1 MPEARDKRAKPW
13 RLRPLAV
20 ILSGCLGVA
29 IIAWASGRLFYKK
42 PPEIQ
47 KFIFISLDNLR
58 ADRVGCYGNERKV
71 SPCLDSMAAQG
82 TQFLSAFIPY
92 AFTPPSHASML
103 TSLYPSVFDLP
114 LDPKIPTLASI
125 LRDHGYKTAALTGGG
140 WMSAGYGILNGFEE
154 SDDRVFG
161 LDSLENK
168 TRKWLKQNVDKKFF
182 LFLHTYAVH
191 VPFVAPEKFFR
202 EFADPSY
209 SGPVQNSGE
218 STTAFMNEANA
229 GKTTVTPADRQRLL
243 DIYDAQ
249 IRAVDDFLRSLQD
262 TLRQLGLAD
271 KTMWIITSDHGE
283 QFYEFQNFGHSSLAR
298 PFADISTRVPLIV
311 YCPSLPRKGRVS
323 QQVESIDLPPTILEA
338 ARIKAPE
345 TFQGKSLFPILRKRC
360 LLLPKKKR
368 EVFFQ
373 MERWAGIRTEKWKL
387 VLDFITGEKGLYDMV
402 NDPAERENISPRA
415 TARNMNSLMNKL
427 RIFQEKNNAL
437 KEKLGITEV
446 TLADARPSASLSF
459 DEESLFLTSLDDRSF
474 SYQTRSSR
482 QSDNFTGKRAQ
493 FLTGKFGRGLLLDPE
508 SEADFPLATALNAS
522 SGAIEF
528 WLKINKEAVQNQKI
542 LQLDFVGKDSLIS
555 VQANLLWQWG
565 GGLEKRG
572 VIEIKRQP
580 SLGEPIRLPTRYSW
594 NKWHHILLAWEEE
607 EVYLLIDGLLAS
619 RQSLGSTPIFEQE
632 ATDKIRVSG
641 ENGILDELRVSHA
654 SRLSYVR
661 PNKVKLDKEVIER
674 LKALGYVGTKD
685 NT

>member
-1 MPEARDKRAKPW
+1 MPGARGRGAKPG

-20 ILSGCLGVA
+20 LLGGCLGVA
-29 IIAWASGRLFYKK
+29 IITGISLRIFCKK

-47 KFIFISLDNLR
+47 QFILLSLDNLR
-58 ADRVGCYGNERKV
+58 ADRVGCYGNERNV
-71 SPCLDSMAAQG
+71 SPCLDSLAAQG

-114 LDPKIPTLASI
+114 LDPKIQTLASI

-154 SDDRVFG
+154 SDDRVFS

-168 TRKWLKQNVDKKFF
+168 TRKWLKQNVDQKFF

-191 VPFVAPEKFFR
+191 VPFVAPEKYFR

-209 SGPVQNSGE
+209 SGPVQNRGE
-218 STTAFMNEANA
+218 STTAFINEANE
-229 GKTTVTPADRQRLL
+229 GKTAVTPEDRQRLL
-243 DIYDAQ
+243 DIYDGQ
-249 IRAVDDFLRSLQD
+249 IRAVDDFLCSLRD
-262 TLRQLGLAD
+262 TLEQMGLRD

-283 QFYEFQNFGHSSLAR
+283 QFYEFQNFGHNSVAR
-298 PFADISTRVPLIV
+298 PFADISTRVPLV
-311 YCPSLPRKGRVS
+311 VSCPSLPRKGRVS
-323 QQVESIDLPPTILEA
+323 RQVESIDLPPTILEA
-338 ARIKAPE
+338 AQIKTPE
-345 TFQGKSLFPILRKRC
+345 TFQGQSLFPILRKRC

-387 VLDFITGEKGLYDMV
+387 VLDFITGEKGLYDMAK
-402 NDPAERENISPRA
+402 DPAERENISQSA
-415 TARNMNSLMNKL
+415 SARTMNPLMNKL
-427 RIFQEKNNAL
+427 RIFQEKNNSL
-437 KEKLGITEV
+437 KERLGITEV
-446 TLADARPSASLSF
+446 TLADPRPSASLSF
-459 DEESLFLTSLDDRSF
+459 DEESLFLASLDDRSF

-493 FLTGKFGRGLLLDPE
+493 FLTGKFGRGFLLDPE
-508 SEADFPLATALNAS
+508 SEADFPLATALSAS

-542 LQLDFVGKDSLIS
+542 LQLDFVGKDTLIS

-594 NKWHHILLAWEEE
+594 NKWHHVLLAWEEE

-632 ATDKIRVSG
+632 ATDLIRVSG

>member
-1 MPEARDKRAKPW
+1 MPGARGREEKSG

-20 ILSGCLGVA
+20 VLGGCLGVA
-29 IIAWASGRLFYKK
+29 IIAGISLRVFCKK

-47 KFIFISLDNLR
+47 KFILLSLDNLR
-58 ADRVGCYGNERKV
+58 ADRVGCYGNDRKV
-71 SPCLDSMAAQG
+71 SPCLDSLAAQG

-154 SDDRVFG
+154 VDDQVFAVEA
-161 LDSLENK
+161 LENK
-168 TRKWLKQNVDKKFF
+168 TRKWLKQNADQKFF

-191 VPFVAPEKFFR
+191 VPFVAPEKYFR

-209 SGPVQNSGE
+209 SGPVQNRGE
-218 STTAFMNEANA
+218 STTAFINEANA
-229 GKTTVTPADRQRLL
+229 GKSAVTPEDRQRLL

-249 IRAVDDFLRSLQD
+249 IRAVDDFLHSLQD

-271 KTMWIITSDHGE
+271 KTLWIITSDHGE
-283 QFYEFQNFGHSSLAR
+283 QFYEFQHFGHNSLAR

-311 YCPSLPRKGRVS
+311 YCPSLPRKGRLS
-323 QQVESIDLPPTILEA
+323 RQVESIDLPPTILEA
-338 ARIKAPE
+338 AQIKAPA
-345 TFQGKSLFPILRKRC
+345 TFQGQSLFPILRKRC
-360 LLLPKKKR
+360 LFLPKKKR

-373 MERWAGIRTEKWKL
+373 MERWAGIRTKKCKL
-387 VLDFITGEKGLYDMV
+387 VLDFITGEMGLYDMV

-415 TARNMNSLMNKL
+415 PARKMNSLMKTL
-427 RIFQEKNNAL
+427 RIFQEKNSAL
-437 KEKLGITEV
+437 KERLGITEV
-446 TLADARPSASLSF
+446 TLADPRPSASLSF
-459 DEESLFLTSLDDRSF
+459 DEESLFLASLDDHSF

-482 QSDNFTGKRAQ
+482 QSDHFTGKRAQ

-508 SEADFPLATALNAS
+508 SEAEFPLATGISAS

-565 GGLEKRG
+565 GDPEKRG
-572 VIEIKRQP
+572 VVEVKRQP
-580 SLGEPIRLPTRYSW
+580 FEGEPIRLPTRYSW
-594 NKWHHILLAWEEE
+594 NKWHHIVLAWEEE

-619 RQSLGSTPIFEQE
+619 RQTLGSKTVFEQE

-641 ENGILDELRVSHA
+641 ENGILDELRVSQA
-654 SRLSYVR
+654 SRLSHIR